1 VGERGERETTGGA
14 DTVLEH
20 VFPKHVAEKGRQGVT
35 VTVTKRFITVVQ
47 GKSVEGLMGK
57 AFPRVSV
64 LYFPRRTGSAGHGA
78 REGERKRERQKD
90 LEIIN
95 GMHTRNPRTGSH
107 SPLFTSRPAPIPCHD
122 FGGRPPV
129 NQSAAPRGCSWSLR
143 TFHKICMRVLFVCTR
158 VFCVFP
164 HISCAFLR
172 GVLACVRVCV
182 HAFMRQCVRL
192 WTCSD
197 CIFALFSTTL
207 VCSSPRRMLSRVQ
220 TFSRAHKLFLA
231 LTRAHTRPFSP
242 PFPLS
247 MLPLSTR
254 EV

>member
-107 SPLFTSRPAPIPCHD
+107 SPLFTSRPAPMTQLKLHIVVGPGLQLVHRD
-122 FGGRPPV
+122 WKSWRRVYWRTSLADVPV
-129 NQSAAPRGCSWSLR
+129 PRFRRTSASKSECCATRMFMVFAHVSQNLHACSVCLHTRLLCVSTYILCFSAR
-143 TFHKICMRVLFVCTR
+143 RSCMCT
-158 VFCVFP
+158 
-164 HISCAFLR
+164 
-172 GVLACVRVCV
+172 CVRACV
-182 HAFMRQCVRL
+182 HASMRASVDVQRL
-192 WTCSD
+192 H
-197 CIFALFSTTL
+197 L
-207 VCSSPRRMLSRVQ
+207 
-220 TFSRAHKLFLA
+220 
-231 LTRAHTRPFSP
+231 RPFLHNP
-242 PFPLS
+242 GL
-247 MLPLSTR
+247 
-254 EV
+254 